1 MGLQKADQAVSS
13 LLEGFKPAAAVDVKN
28 LLKQPLD
35 NLRAMLYGGGYEQIE
50 KGWREQIYPSAHS
63 IESGFPFTDAGESSV
78 TDLGRLL
85 NPVNGQFTTFFN
97 ERLVSSFDDVQ
108 GQWRLKESGAFKFSE
123 GFISYLN
130 NARKLRE
137 ALFPNGGQ
145 QTEVTYDITLHP
157 APNTDVVIE
166 IDGTRV

>member
-1 MGLQKADQAVSS
+1 MSQYRAELRRVLDPLEGASADQLAQTSKSLLTGKDDIGLQKADQAVSS

-108 GQWRLKESGAFKFSE
+108 RQC
-123 GFISYLN
+123 
-130 NARKLRE
+130 
-137 ALFPNGGQ
+137 
-145 QTEVTYDITLHP
+145 
-157 APNTDVVIE
+157 
-166 IDGTRV
+166 